1 MLLFYVRKHSTVV
14 RLLTSKAT
22 KSLSTVFAV
31 AWCKQPP
38 YHRIPFQWV
47 SRHLSRDWYALG
59 YQRDVRGRNLTQ
71 SDLTSASKPLNWST
85 VKGKPHWGW
94 RSVRQGVGSPF
105 AYQSSLIFNDL
116 NKGLIPFL
124 GKDFEEHLFK
134 RTTVQRNLP
143 RPIDSN
149 RSDEALIKA

>member
-1 MLLFYVRKHSTVV
+1 MPTVGYAIILRQKTLYRSPSSDV
-14 RLLTSKAT
+14 ESNKIVINSFRRRLMQPTALPSLPLSMGVTSSKPRLVCAR
-22 KSLSTVFAV
+22 V
-31 AWCKQPP
+31 
-38 YHRIPFQWV
+38 
-47 SRHLSRDWYALG
+47 

-94 RSVRQGVGSPF
+94 RSVRQGVGSLF

-116 NKGLIPFL
+116 NNGLTPFL
-124 GKDFEEHLFK
+124 GRDFQEHLFK

-143 RPIDSN
+143 RPIN
-149 RSDEALIKA
+149 YWLK

>member
-1 MLLFYVRKHSTVV
+1 MLLFYVRKHSTVALFWRRKQQNRYQQFSPSLDATNALPSHPLSMGV
-14 RLLTSKAT
+14 TSSKPRLVCAR
-22 KSLSTVFAV
+22 V
-31 AWCKQPP
+31 
-38 YHRIPFQWV
+38 
-47 SRHLSRDWYALG
+47 

-85 VKGKPHWGW
+85 VRGKPHWGW